1 MIVKIWPIK
10 GDVGAGQCLLY
21 IEDDKK
27 VTKIEKDED
36 GRVAKRTVINTLEEF
51 DENPDKFFIENE
63 ENIGRVF
70 DYMANEDKTNG
81 VYVSGYRCDPKR
93 AIDDFRNTWG
103 AYKLDSGE
111 LQEPVDNNE
120 TMAFHLVQSFPE
132 DLNISDEEVHQCGL
146 ELLKKIKDYQG
157 VVCSHVHPVVDEEG
171 EVHGRCKHNHILIN
185 AYKDLNGVENELPSK
200 RKYHDCK
207 ETYELLQFWN
217 DEIAIDHGLPI
228 IINPDLKKVYSWKEN
243 AKIKQG
249 QSWKERVRW
258 DIEAAR
264 RGTSNW
270 NEFVSYMKEEG
281 YEIRDGGK
289 HLTYT
294 APNGNKIRAER
305 LGRSFMKE
313 NLELYWALRN
323 RTECDLAQAQRD
335 NGAPPLAHVDLAEDG
350 PLTVDIPLGAHN
362 KEGERRYYTLPL
374 VKADRPRQVLN
385 TYFFGNE
392 LYDIKNAN
400 GKVVLTATGAEIV
413 DYLEMLRRNEPI
425 RFAEDEKAEQERR
438 QAAAKEAEDEEK
450 NAYESQTRSKRYYV
464 SSFRNSRTGRYYH
477 SDLYDENGRR
487 RTTLDL
493 LFLLAIVIIKNES
506 GLWDPKSIPPGKEN
520 EAVFG
525 PPNWKTENML
535 ASLHYATE
543 EGFSNPVDVDNR
555 VNEVGAS
562 YSRIRADV
570 KRSTAAL
577 EHMKPLAEAIA
588 DWRETKELAEKILA
602 LPEGSEKQK
611 LLQQYENELAKY
623 KKARATMYAA
633 KLNTNR
639 EIGDFLARYKEI
651 RRKMPEKEAKLED
664 AKEEYRQLKKLQY
677 NILLA
682 QNKQYVYGAAY
693 NPEKVANRGDLGR
706 GVDEKEF
713 NSDR

>member
-10 GDVGAGQCLLY
+10 GEVGAGQCLLY

-27 VTKIEKDED
+27 VTKIEKDEE
-36 GRVAKRTVINTLEEF
+36 GRIAKRTVINTLEEF
-51 DENPDKFFIENE
+51 SENPDRFFIENE

-81 VYVSGYRCDPKR
+81 IYVSGYRCDPKR
-93 AIDDFRNTWG
+93 AIDDFRNTWD
-103 AYKLDSGE
+103 AYNLDAGFVPE
-111 LQEPVDNNE
+111 TNNDE

-132 DLNISDEEVHQCGL
+132 DLDISDEEVHQCGL
-146 ELLKKIKDYQG
+146 ELLQKMNDYQG

-185 AYKDLNGVENELPSK
+185 AFKDLNGIDSDLPNK

-228 IINPDLKKVYSWKEN
+228 IINPDLEKVYSWSEST
-243 AKIKQG
+243 KIKQG

-264 RGTSNW
+264 RGTSDW
-270 NEFVSYMKEEG
+270 NAFVAYMKEEG
-281 YEIRDGGK
+281 YQIRDGGK
-289 HLTYT
+289 HLTYIT
-294 APNGNKIRAER
+294 PNGNRIRAER
-305 LGRSFMKE
+305 LGRTFMKE
-313 NLELYWALRN
+313 NLELYWRLRS
-323 RTECDLAQAQRD
+323 RTEYDVTRAEKD
-335 NGAPPLAHVDLAEDG
+335 NAAPPLANLDIAENG
-350 PLTVDIPLGAHN
+350 TLTVDIPLGTHDKN
-362 KEGERRYYTLPL
+362 GERRYYTLPL
-374 VKADRPRQVLN
+374 TKANRPRSVLN

-392 LYDIKNAN
+392 LYDIKNAD
-400 GKVVLTATGAEIV
+400 GKVVRTASGQEIV
-413 DYLEMLRRNEPI
+413 DYLLMLQRGGPK
-425 RFAEDEKAEQERR
+425 RFAEEEKEEQARRRAAE
-438 QAAAKEAEDEEK
+438 KEAEDEEK
-450 NAYESQTRSKRYYV
+450 KAYESKTQSKQYI
-464 SSFRNSRTGRYYH
+464 STFKNSRTGRYYH

-506 GLWDPKSIPPGKEN
+506 GLWDPKNIPPGKEN

-525 PPNWKTENML
+525 PPDWKTENML

-543 EGFSNPVDVDNR
+543 EGLSNPVEVDNR

-577 EHMKPLAEAIA
+577 EHMKPLADAVA
-588 DWRETKELAEKILA
+588 DWRETKDLMEKILA
-602 LPEGSEKQK
+602 LPEGPEKQK
-611 LLQQYENELAKY
+611 LLEQYESEFAKY
-623 KKARATMYAA
+623 KRARAAMYAA

-639 EIGDFLARYKEI
+639 EIGDFLARYEEI
-651 RRKMPEKEAKLED
+651 RKKMPEKETKLEET
-664 AKEEYRQLKKLQY
+664 KEEYRKLKKLQY

-682 QNKQYVYGAAY
+682 QNEQYVYGAAY
-693 NPEKVANRGDLGR
+693 NSERTANRGDLGR
-706 GVDEKEF
+706 QVDEKEF

>member
-27 VTKIEKDED
+27 VTKIETDEK
-36 GRVAKRTVINTLEEF
+36 GHVEKRTVINTVEEF
-51 DENPDKFFIENE
+51 DENPDRFFIENE

-81 VYVSGYRCDPKR
+81 IYVSGYRCDPKR
-93 AIDDFRNTWG
+93 AMDDFRSTWD
-103 AYKLDSGE
+103 AYNLNDGV
-111 LQEPVDNNE
+111 LQESAKDE

-146 ELLKKIKDYQG
+146 ELLQKMKDYQG
-157 VVCSHVHPVVDEEG
+157 VVCSHVHPVIDEEG

-185 AYKDLNGVENELPSK
+185 AYKDLNAIDKDMSNQ

-228 IINPDLKKVYSWKEN
+228 IINPDLEKVYSWSEST
-243 AKIKQG
+243 KIKQG

-264 RGTSNW
+264 RATSNW
-270 NEFVSYMKEEG
+270 DEFVSYMKEEG
-281 YEIRDGGK
+281 YQIRDGGK
-289 HLTYT
+289 HLSYT
-294 APNGNKIRAER
+294 TPKGDKIRAER
-305 LGRSFMKE
+305 LGRTFMKE
-313 NLELYWALRN
+313 NLELYWVLRD
-323 RTECDLAQAQRD
+323 RTESDLARAEKD
-335 NGAPPLAHVDLAEDG
+335 NAATPLAHLGLAENG
-350 PLTVDIPLGAHN
+350 PLTVDIPLGAHDKN
-362 KEGERRYYTLPL
+362 GERRYYTLPL
-374 VKADRPRQVLN
+374 IKADRPRNVLN

-392 LYDIKNAN
+392 LYDIKNAD
-400 GKVVLTATGAEIV
+400 GKVVRTANGQEIV
-413 DYLEMLRRNEPI
+413 DYLVALQHEGPEK
-425 RFAEDEKAEQERR
+425 FAEEEKAEQARR
-438 QAAAKEAEDEEK
+438 QAAAKAEEDEEK
-450 NAYESQTRSKRYYV
+450 EAYEERTRSKRYYV
-464 SSFRNSRTGRYYH
+464 SSFRNSKTGRYYH

-487 RTTLDL
+487 RTALDL
-493 LFLLAIVIIKNES
+493 LFLLAIVIIKHES
-506 GLWDPKSIPPGKEN
+506 GLWDPKNIPPGKEN

-525 PPNWKTENML
+525 PPDWKTENML

-543 EGFSNPVDVDNR
+543 EGLSNPVEVDNR

-577 EHMKPLAEAIA
+577 DHMKPLADAVA

-602 LPEGSEKQK
+602 LPEGPEKQK
-611 LLQQYENELAKY
+611 LLEQYDAELAKY
-623 KKARATMYAA
+623 KKAKAAMYAG

-639 EIGDFLARYKEI
+639 EIGDFLARYEEI
-651 RRKMPEKEAKLED
+651 RKKMPEKEAKLEET
-664 AKEEYRQLKKLQY
+664 KEEYRKLKKLQY

-682 QNKQYVYGAAY
+682 QNKQYIYGPAY
-693 NPEKVANRGDLGR
+693 VPDRAANRGDLGR
-706 GVDEKEF
+706 QVDEKEF
-713 NSDR
+713 NGDR

>member
-1 MIVKIWPIK
+1 MIVKIWPVK

-21 IEDDKK
+21 IEDDEK
-27 VTKIEKDED
+27 VMKIETDEN
-36 GRVAKRTVINTLEEF
+36 GRVAKRTVINTVEEF
-51 DENPDKFFIENE
+51 EENPDKFFIENE

-81 VYVSGYRCDPKR
+81 IYVSGYRCDPKR
-93 AIDDFRNTWG
+93 AMDDFRSTWG
-103 AYKLDSGE
+103 AGRIDGE
-111 LQEPVDNNE
+111 STQEPVDDNE
-120 TMAFHLVQSFPE
+120 AMAFHLVQSFPE

-146 ELLKKIKDYQG
+146 ELLQKMKDYQG

-185 AYKDLNGVENELPSK
+185 AYKDLDGLDNEMPDK

-228 IINPDLKKVYSWKEN
+228 IINPDLDKVYSWNEN

-264 RGTSNW
+264 RATSNW
-270 NEFVSYMKEEG
+270 NEFVAYMKEEG

-289 HLTYT
+289 HISYT
-294 APNGNKIRAER
+294 TPKGNKIRAER
-305 LGRSFMKE
+305 LGRTFMKE
-313 NLELYWALRN
+313 NLELYWVLRN
-323 RTECDLAQAQRD
+323 RTEYDVARAQKD
-335 NGAPPLAHVDLAEDG
+335 NAAPPLSRVDLAENG

-374 VKADRPRQVLN
+374 IKADRSREVLN

-392 LYDIKNAN
+392 LYDIKNAD
-400 GKVVLTATGAEIV
+400 GKVVLTANGQEIV
-413 DYLEMLRRNEPI
+413 DYLVMLQREGPV
-425 RFAEDEKAEQERR
+425 RFAEENKDEQNRR
-438 QAAAKEAEDEEK
+438 QAEEKEAEEEEK
-450 NAYESQTRSKRYYV
+450 EAYEARRRSKRYYV
-464 SSFRNSRTGRYYH
+464 SSFKNSRTGRYYH
-477 SDLYDENGRR
+477 SELYDENGRR
-487 RTTLDL
+487 RTTLDAI
-493 LFLLAIVIIKNES
+493 FLLAVLIIKNES
-506 GLWDPKSIPPGKEN
+506 GLWDPKNIPPGKEN

-525 PPNWKTENML
+525 PPDWKTENML

-543 EGFSNPVDVDNR
+543 EGLSNPVEVDNR

-570 KRSTAAL
+570 KRSKAAL
-577 EHMKPLAEAIA
+577 ENMKPLADAVA
-588 DWRETKELAEKILA
+588 DYRETKDLIEKILA
-602 LPEGSEKQK
+602 LPEGTEKEK
-611 LLQQYENELAKY
+611 LLAQYENELAKY
-623 KKARATMYAA
+623 KKAKATMYAA
-633 KLNTNR
+633 KLNTNA
-639 EIGDFLARYKEI
+639 EISDFLIRYDEI
-651 RRKMPEKEAKLED
+651 RKKMPEKEERLEN
-664 AKEEYRQLKKLQY
+664 AKEEYRKLKKLQY

-682 QNKQYVYGAAY
+682 QNSQYVYGPAY
-693 NPEKVANRGDLGR
+693 DQEKAANRGDLGR
-706 GVDEKEF
+706 KVDEKEF
-713 NSDR
+713 DSDR

>member
-1 MIVKIWPIK
+1 
-10 GDVGAGQCLLY
+10 
-21 IEDDKK
+21 
-27 VTKIEKDED
+27 
-36 GRVAKRTVINTLEEF
+36 
-51 DENPDKFFIENE
+51 
-63 ENIGRVF
+63 
-70 DYMANEDKTNG
+70 
-81 VYVSGYRCDPKR
+81 
-93 AIDDFRNTWG
+93 
-103 AYKLDSGE
+103 
-111 LQEPVDNNE
+111 
-120 TMAFHLVQSFPE
+120 
-132 DLNISDEEVHQCGL
+132 
-146 ELLKKIKDYQG
+146 
-157 VVCSHVHPVVDEEG
+157 
-171 EVHGRCKHNHILIN
+171 
-185 AYKDLNGVENELPSK
+185 
-200 RKYHDCK
+200 
-207 ETYELLQFWN
+207 
-217 DEIAIDHGLPI
+217 
-228 IINPDLKKVYSWKEN
+228 
-243 AKIKQG
+243 
-249 QSWKERVRW
+249 
-258 DIEAAR
+258 
-264 RGTSNW
+264 
-270 NEFVSYMKEEG
+270 MKEEG

-294 APNGNKIRAER
+294 TPDGNKIRAER
-305 LGRSFMKE
+305 LGRTFMKE
-313 NLELYWALRN
+313 NLELYWVLRN
-323 RTECDLAQAQRD
+323 RTEYNVARAQKD
-335 NGAPPLAHVDLAEDG
+335 NSAPPLVYINHEENG

-362 KEGERRYYTLPL
+362 KEGERRYYSLPL

>member
-27 VTKIEKDED
+27 VTKIEADEN
-36 GRVAKRTVINTLEEF
+36 GRVAKRTVINTVEEF
-51 DENPDKFFIENE
+51 DENPDRFFIENE

-81 VYVSGYRCDPKR
+81 IYVSGYRCDPKR
-93 AIDDFRNTWG
+93 AMDDFRSTWD
-103 AYKLDSGE
+103 AYNLNDGI
-111 LQEPVDNNE
+111 LQEPAKDE

-146 ELLKKIKDYQG
+146 ELLQKMKDYQG

-185 AYKDLNGVENELPSK
+185 AYKDLSEIDRENTRS
-200 RKYHDCK
+200 RKYNDCK

-228 IINPDLKKVYSWKEN
+228 IINPDLEKVYSWSES

-258 DIEAAR
+258 DVEAAR
-264 RGTSNW
+264 RATSNW
-270 NEFVSYMKEEG
+270 DEFVFYMNEEG
-281 YEIRDGGK
+281 YQIRDGGK
-289 HLTYT
+289 HLSYT
-294 APNGNKIRAER
+294 TPKGDKIRAER
-305 LGRSFMKE
+305 LGRTFMKE
-313 NLELYWALRN
+313 NLELYWVLRDK
-323 RTECDLAQAQRD
+323 TEGDLAQAEKD
-335 NGAPPLAHVDLAEDG
+335 NAAPPLAHLGLAESG
-350 PLTVDIPLGAHN
+350 PLTVDIPLGAHDKN
-362 KEGERRYYTLPL
+362 GERRYYTLPL
-374 VKADRPRQVLN
+374 VKADRPRSVLN

-392 LYDIKNAN
+392 LYDIKNAD
-400 GKVVLTATGAEIV
+400 GKVVRTANGQEIV
-413 DYLEMLRRNEPI
+413 DYLVALQREGPE
-425 RFAEDEKAEQERR
+425 RFTEEEKAEQARR
-438 QAAAKEAEDEEK
+438 QAEAKAEEAEEK
-450 NAYESQTRSKRYYV
+450 QAYEERTRSKRYYV

-487 RTTLDL
+487 RTALDL
-493 LFLLAIVIIKNES
+493 LFLLAIVIIRHES
-506 GLWDPKSIPPGKEN
+506 GLWDPKNIPPGKEN

-525 PPNWKTENML
+525 PPDWKTENML

-543 EGFSNPVDVDNR
+543 EGLSNPLEVDNR
-555 VNEVGAS
+555 INEVGAS

-577 EHMKPLAEAIA
+577 EHMKPLADAVA

-602 LPEGSEKQK
+602 LPAGPERQK
-611 LLQQYENELAKY
+611 LLEQYESELAKY
-623 KKARATMYAA
+623 KKAKAAMYAG

-639 EIGDFLARYKEI
+639 EIGDFLARYEEI

-664 AKEEYRQLKKLQY
+664 TKEEYRKLKKLQY

-682 QNKQYVYGAAY
+682 QNEQYVYGPAY
-693 NPEKVANRGDLGR
+693 VPNRAANRGDLGR
-706 GVDEKEF
+706 QVDEKEF
-713 NSDR
+713 NGDR

>member
-10 GDVGAGQCLLY
+10 GDVGTGQCLLY

-27 VTKIEKDED
+27 VTKIEKDEE
-36 GRVAKRTVINTLEEF
+36 GRVAKRTVINTLDEF
-51 DENPDKFFIENE
+51 DENPDRFFIENE

-81 VYVSGYRCDPKR
+81 IYVSGYRCDPKR
-93 AIDDFRNTWG
+93 AIDDFRSTWD
-103 AYKLDSGE
+103 AYKLDNGE
-111 LQEPVDNNE
+111 LLETDNNNE

-132 DLNISDEEVHQCGL
+132 DLKISDEEVHQCGL
-146 ELLKKIKDYQG
+146 ELLQKMKDYQG

-185 AYKDLNGVENELPSK
+185 AYKDLNGIGNELPSK

-207 ETYELLQFWN
+207 ETYEQLQFWN

-228 IINPDLKKVYSWKEN
+228 IINPDLEKVYSWSEST
-243 AKIKQG
+243 KIKQG

-289 HLTYT
+289 HITYT

-323 RTECDLAQAQRD
+323 RTECDVARAQRD

-385 TYFFGNE
+385 TYFFGND
-392 LYDIKNAN
+392 LYDIKNAD
-400 GKVVLTATGAEIV
+400 GKVVLTTTGTEIV
-413 DYLEMLRRNEPI
+413 DYLEMLRRDEPM
-425 RFAEDEKAEQERR
+425 RFAEQEKEEQARR

-450 NAYESQTRSKRYYV
+450 KAYESRTQSRRYYV
-464 SSFRNSRTGRYYH
+464 SPFRNSRTGRYYH

-487 RTTLDL
+487 RTTLEL
-493 LFLLAIVIIKNES
+493 LFLLAIVVIKNES
-506 GLWDPKSIPPGKEN
+506 GLWDPKDIPPGKEN

-525 PPNWKTENML
+525 PPDWKTENML
-535 ASLHYATE
+535 TSLHYATE
-543 EGFSNPVDVDNR
+543 EGLNNPVDVDNR
-555 VNEVGAS
+555 VNEVGAA
-562 YSRIRADV
+562 YSRARADL

-577 EHMKPLAEAIA
+577 EHMKPLAEAVA
-588 DWRETKELAEKILA
+588 DWRETKDLMEKILA
-602 LPEGSEKQK
+602 LPEGPEKEK
-611 LLQQYENELAKY
+611 MVTQYESELAKY
-623 KKARATMYAA
+623 KKARASMYAA
-633 KLNTNR
+633 KLNTNA
-639 EIGDFLARYKEI
+639 EIADFLIRYDEI
-651 RRKMPEKEAKLED
+651 RKKMPEKEERLEK
-664 AKEEYRQLKKLQY
+664 AKEEYRKIKKLQY

-682 QNKQYVYGAAY
+682 QNEQYVYGADYSAK
-693 NPEKVANRGDLGR
+693 KVANREDLGR
-706 GVDEKEF
+706 RVDEKEF
-713 NSDR
+713 NNDR

>member
-1 MIVKIWPIK
+1 MIVKIWPVK

-27 VTKIEKDED
+27 VTKIETDEK
-36 GRVAKRTVINTLEEF
+36 GRVEKRTVINTVEEL

-81 VYVSGYRCDPKR
+81 IYVSGYRCDPKR
-93 AIDDFRNTWG
+93 AMDDFRSTWD
-103 AYKLDSGE
+103 AYALDDSMV
-111 LQEPVDNNE
+111 QEPAKDE

-132 DLNISDEEVHQCGL
+132 DLDISDEEVHQCGL
-146 ELLKKIKDYQG
+146 ELLQKMKDYQG

-185 AYKDLNGVENELPSK
+185 AFKDLDGIDNEMPGK

-228 IINPDLKKVYSWKEN
+228 IINPDLEKVYSWSED

-264 RGTSNW
+264 RGTSTW
-270 NEFVSYMKEEG
+270 DEFVAYMKEEG
-281 YEIRDGGK
+281 YQIRDGGK

-294 APNGNKIRAER
+294 TPKGDKIRAER
-305 LGRSFMKE
+305 LGRTFMKE

-323 RTECDLAQAQRD
+323 RTEYDVARAQKD
-335 NGAPPLAHVDLAEDG
+335 NGAPPLARVGLTENG
-350 PLTVDIPLGAHN
+350 PLTVDIPLGAHD

-374 VKADRPRQVLN
+374 VKADRSRQVLN

-392 LYDIKNAN
+392 LYDIKNAD
-400 GKVVLTATGAEIV
+400 GKVVLTTTGAEIV
-413 DYLEMLRRNEPI
+413 DYLEMLQRDEPMRFVEEEKEEQARRE
-425 RFAEDEKAEQERR
+425 
-438 QAAAKEAEDEEK
+438 AAAKEAENEEK
-450 NAYESQTRSKRYYV
+450 DAYESHSRSKRYYT
-464 SSFRNSRTGRYYH
+464 SSFRNSRTGRYYQ

-487 RTTLDL
+487 RSALDL
-493 LFLLAIVIIKNES
+493 LFILAIVIIKNES
-506 GLWDPKSIPPGKEN
+506 GLWDPKNIPPGKEN

-525 PPNWKTENML
+525 PPDWKTENML

-543 EGFSNPVDVDNR
+543 EGLNNPVDVDNR

-562 YSRIRADV
+562 YSRARADL
-570 KRSTAAL
+570 KRSSAAL
-577 EHMKPLAEAIA
+577 EHMKPLADAVA
-588 DWRETKELAEKILA
+588 DWRETKDLMEKILA
-602 LPEGSEKQK
+602 LPEGPEKEK
-611 LLQQYENELAKY
+611 LLTQYEGELAKY
-623 KKARATMYAA
+623 KKAKAAMYAG
-633 KLNTNR
+633 KLNTNA
-639 EIGDFLARYKEI
+639 EIADFLVRYEEI
-651 RRKMPEKEAKLED
+651 SSKIPEKEERVEK
-664 AKEEYRQLKKLQY
+664 AKEEYRKLKKLQY

-682 QNKQYVYGAAY
+682 QNEQYVYGPAY
-693 NPEKVANRGDLGR
+693 VPDRAANRGDLGR
-706 GVDEKEF
+706 QVDEKEF